1 MERLAEFSEDEDTY
15 SLLELAKMHL
25 VFELNLN
32 KAQNASDLA
41 RPFI

>member
-1 MERLAEFSEDEDTY
+1 MEKLAEFSEDEDIY

-32 KAQNASDLA
+32 EG
-41 RPFI
+41 